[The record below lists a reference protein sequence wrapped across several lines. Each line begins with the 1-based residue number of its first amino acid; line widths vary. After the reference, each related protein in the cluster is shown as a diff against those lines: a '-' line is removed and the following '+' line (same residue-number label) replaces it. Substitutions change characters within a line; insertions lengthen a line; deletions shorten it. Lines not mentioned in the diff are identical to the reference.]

1 MPKHDEAGR
10 QIAGLLGYNPGPG
23 IYSRLERAV
32 QQMPANVRVEELP
45 GLIKRYKEGVPGW
58 ELRATD
64 LDSVIAGRDVVPR
77 DELLARVQQTSP
89 VYTHKEVVLA
99 ENPPTREIEQ
109 YDLES
114 GKHVYA
120 PMPVYQDEASR
131 LGEGVA
137 HGDPK
142 YPGYG
147 HGGSDYK
154 ELLLTQPGAGK
165 HQYENH
171 WTGAATNYTNA
182 NEDAVAHARFD
193 THGDALR
200 INELQ
205 SDLGIYNRQMRE
217 AAGSSPTPQLPY
229 QDDPEYI
236 AQLEQGGWQVD
247 YDDNGEFYVVGRKD
261 PLEFPMEDSWLD
273 VLIKRLALEAA
284 KQGHRAIEVATP
296 RAIRDGAPGKAGVG
310 GDIEN
315 YEHFYGKVVPGALA
329 RLGRK
334 MGGLHEDLSARF
346 LANEVAPD
354 LGRIREPV
362 PPNYGSWANDMY
374 SIEADS
380 PRDEAM
386 RILAAFEPPGPRPAA
401 GPMLESRLETAFK
414 WFSADV
420 PPADMRERGELLQ
433 GMMEQNLLRNRPG
446 LTAEEARAAV
456 SQQMPQLARL
466 AELHNE
472 YKSTYGR
479 LQDLGAERRR
489 AALTQTRQSRPGRR
503 YIMSDEMRRRLIQEG
518 VGAAVAGGVLSQD
531 DLINR
536 LNQ

>member
-236 AQLEQGGWQVD
+236 AQLVYVFRWQNQQSD
-247 YDDNGEFYVVGRKD
+247 NANADFQLEMYDRHT
-261 PLEFPMEDSWLD
+261 
-273 VLIKRLALEAA
+273 AA
-284 KQGHRAIEVATP
+284 KMAGIQECAALPTGLIMYDMRAFELTEPKTDADKPWFYYEWSDRYAAHKASTEDVTMTRDLSLIGTQRLGYNPVFCNWDAWAGHWKPKCV
-296 RAIRDGAPGKAGVG
+296 GKPVVISASGVSAKLREEWAAGV
-310 GDIEN
+310 E
-315 YEHFYGKVVPGALA
+315 PGVKLI
-329 RLGRK
+329 
-334 MGGLHEDLSARF
+334 DLRPKHKWT
-346 LANEVAPD
+346 VT
-354 LGRIREPV
+354 PV
-362 PPNYGSWANDMY
+362 KLP
-374 SIEADS
+374 
-380 PRDEAM
+380 
-386 RILAAFEPPGPRPAA
+386 
-401 GPMLESRLETAFK
+401 
-414 WFSADV
+414 
-420 PPADMRERGELLQ
+420 
-433 GMMEQNLLRNRPG
+433 
-446 LTAEEARAAV
+446 
-456 SQQMPQLARL
+456 
-466 AELHNE
+466 
-472 YKSTYGR
+472 
-479 LQDLGAERRR
+479 
-489 AALTQTRQSRPGRR
+489 
-503 YIMSDEMRRRLIQEG
+503 
-518 VGAAVAGGVLSQD
+518 
-531 DLINR
+531 
-536 LNQ
+536 